1 LKKIIEPGSI
11 WIRHFFIFFLGD
23 YMKIVLFC
31 NGAFALPSID
41 ELTKRKQLEGI
52 VTGGKPHD
60 GLDRIHMVAGQMGIP
75 IYHIPKN
82 EMESG
87 LVDWLNEKQPDMCLV
102 FTFPYKI
109 PESILSI
116 PQHGFF
122 NFHGSLLPDYAGSHP
137 LFWQIKNQEPY
148 TGITVHQMD
157 NGLDSG
163 PIALV
168 EKIPLHPLDTYG
180 MLSSR
185 LAFSARLALINL
197 LGKFEDNPG
206 GPSLEPQDE
215 KKGPKAPQP
224 ELKDVMIDWK
234 SQGAAAIRALVNAS
248 NPWNKGAYT
257 SIRGIPVRI
266 LQVSELL
273 LEKDGDQELPPPGT
287 IIESEDSNG
296 LNVLTKDA
304 KVLRID
310 IIFLEEGFFPGTK
323 ILEFGIKPGEAF
335 I

>member
-1 LKKIIEPGSI
+1 
-11 WIRHFFIFFLGD
+11 
-23 YMKIVLFC
+23 MKFVLFC
-31 NGAFALPSID
+31 NGAFALPSVD
-41 ELTKRKQLEGI
+41 ELSKRKQLEGI

-60 GLDRIHMVAGQMGIP
+60 GLDRIHMAAGQLGIP
-75 IYHIPKN
+75 VYHVQKK
-82 EMESG
+82 EMDNG
-87 LVDWLNEKQPDMCLV
+87 LAGWLSQLQPDIGVV

-109 PESILSI
+109 PETILSI
-116 PQHGFF
+116 PKHGFF

-148 TGITVHQMD
+148 SGVTVHKMD
-157 NGLDSG
+157 RGLDSG

-180 MLSSR
+180 MLNSR
-185 LAFSARLALINL
+185 LSFSARLALINL
-197 LGKFEDNPG
+197 LGKLEQHPDGIP
-206 GPSLEPQDE
+206 LEPQHDPQ
-215 KKGPKAPQP
+215 GPKAPQP

-234 SQGAAAIRALVNAS
+234 AQGAAAVRALVNAS

-257 SIRGIPVRI
+257 SIRGIPIRI

-273 LEKDGDQELPPPGT
+273 LEKDGDQGLPPPGT
-287 IIESEDSNG
+287 IIESGDSHG
-296 LNVLTKDA
+296 LNVLTKDS

-323 ILEFGIKPGEAF
+323 ILEFGIKAGETFA
-335 I
+335 